1 MLFACSTWIDS
12 QIWDDLL
19 YCKGRA
25 VQKSLDEKH
34 DVDRTSEPS
43 PGHGWRSSSIQLDTA
58 QVSFLKYWLKL
69 KSQRDR
75 GVLEKK
81 YD

>member
-1 MLFACSTWIDS
+1 MIHKFGTIYFTVRVEQFRKALMKSMMLTGLVNPLQVMVGAAAR
-12 QIWDDLL
+12 
-19 YCKGRA
+19 Y
-25 VQKSLDEKH
+25 
-34 DVDRTSEPS
+34 
-43 PGHGWRSSSIQLDTA
+43 SSIQLDTA